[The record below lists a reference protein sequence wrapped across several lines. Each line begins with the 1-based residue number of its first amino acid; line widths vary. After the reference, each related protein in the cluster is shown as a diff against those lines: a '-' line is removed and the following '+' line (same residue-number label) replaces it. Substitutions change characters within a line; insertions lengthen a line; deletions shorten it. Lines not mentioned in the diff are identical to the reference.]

1 MISHRNMTRNDYL
14 KHTENTL
21 NTGVSR
27 QSKSKLPQLKLL
39 PAVVISSCLS
49 VLSACTLTAPLTQV
63 SPQGTTAL
71 TIAPTFIAPLPTVSP
86 AQEASFKD
94 WWAQFNDAVLSQ
106 LVTQAVANNPS
117 IAQARASIM
126 AARSVVTQNQA
137 GFFPSVSAKAGA
149 DASGQRQA
157 GISINSRNI
166 TAGLD
171 MLWELDLFGFN
182 QSLTDAARAR
192 TTQATTQLGDTTVSI
207 SAEVANIYVGLRT
220 SQMLEAVYAQD
231 KTATAQTAKLT
242 NLKIKAGFEA
252 QANAGLAEGDAAES
266 ANRLIA
272 QREQTALYVKALVAL
287 TNQNETVLRNT
298 LQLENTPS
306 ALPTPKLFSVTTVP
320 AQLLTQ
326 RADVAAAVANVIAAS
341 ADWRASQADQYPRI
355 SLLGNIG
362 LNRISGGGTNSNTR
376 NWSIGPSISLP
387 LLDAGK
393 RQAATDGAKARADI
407 AQASFEQ
414 TALRAV
420 QETEEGLV
428 RLDSATARSKT
439 AEDAVRG
446 YVNYLE
452 GAQLRHKNGLASLLE
467 LAQAQRTT
475 VAANAAVLQVQRERV
490 QAWIA
495 LYKALGGGW
504 QNEINTSK

>member
-1 MISHRNMTRNDYL
+1 MISHRNSILSNSIKDP
-14 KHTENTL
+14 KNAL
-21 NTGVSR
+21 N
-27 QSKSKLPQLKLL
+27 KSVFSIAKNKLRPLKLL
-39 PAVVISSCLS
+39 STFAITLS

-63 SPQGTTAL
+63 TPQGTTAA
-71 TIAPTFIAPLPTVSP
+71 TITQAFVAPLPVVNP
-86 AQEASFKD
+86 AQEAVFKD

-117 IAQARASIM
+117 IAQARASIV
-126 AARSVVTQNQA
+126 AARSVVAQSQA
-137 GFFPSVSAKAGA
+137 GLFPSVSANASA
-149 DASGQRQA
+149 NASGQRQA
-157 GISINSRNI
+157 GVNTTSR
-166 TAGLD
+166 TLKTGLD
-171 MLWELDLFGFN
+171 ALWELDLFGYN
-182 QSLTDAARAR
+182 QSLSDAARAR
-192 TTQATTQLGDTTVSI
+192 ATQATAQFGDTSVSI

-231 KTATAQTAKLT
+231 KTATAQTATLT
-242 NLKIKAGFEA
+242 TLKIKAGFEA
-252 QANAGLAEGDAAES
+252 QANAGLAEGDAAEA

-287 TNQNETVLRNT
+287 TNQNEATLRSA
-298 LQLENTPS
+298 LRLENTPV
-306 ALPTPKLFSVTTVP
+306 ALPAPKLFSVTTLP
-320 AQLLTQ
+320 AQLLAQ
-326 RADVAAAVANVIAAS
+326 RADVAAAAANVIAAS
-341 ADWRASQADQYPRI
+341 ADWRAAQADQYPRI
-355 SLLGNIG
+355 SLLGTLG
-362 LNRISGGGTNSNTR
+362 LSRISSDGTGSSTR

-414 TALRAV
+414 IALRAV
-420 QETEEGLV
+420 QEAEEGLV

-475 VAANAAVLQVQRERV
+475 VAANAALLQVQRERV

-504 QNEINTSK
+504 QMTERN